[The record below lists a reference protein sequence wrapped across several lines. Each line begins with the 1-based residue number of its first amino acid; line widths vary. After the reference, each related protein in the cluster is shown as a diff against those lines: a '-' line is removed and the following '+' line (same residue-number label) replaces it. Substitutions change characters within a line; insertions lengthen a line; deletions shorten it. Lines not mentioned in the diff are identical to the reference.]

1 MQKVLVRKLRL
12 ESIQDERNFRTGV
25 IEPSKEC
32 ASLESC
38 IQNEIDDGWKVT
50 NVSSSYDA
58 GWHCNVIVFVLEKED
73 TEKEDKKEI

>member
-12 ESIQDERNFRTGV
+12 ESSQNERNYRTGV
-25 IEPSKEC
+25 TGPSKEC

-38 IQNEIDDGWKVT
+38 IQNEINDGWKVT

-58 GWHCNVIVFVLEKED
+58 GLYCNVIVFVLEKED